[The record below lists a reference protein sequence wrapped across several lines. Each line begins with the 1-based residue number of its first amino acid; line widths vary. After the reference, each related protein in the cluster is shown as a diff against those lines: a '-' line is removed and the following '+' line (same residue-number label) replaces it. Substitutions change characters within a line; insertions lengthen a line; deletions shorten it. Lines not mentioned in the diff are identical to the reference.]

1 MTKNKSLM
9 SDKSFNLFITSACVG
24 LAALAL
30 FLTWQN
36 RNLKDELAELR
47 LPQIPPEALQQGD
60 RMEPLTLLDN
70 LGNRST
76 IGFGAREAKTLLL
89 IFSPDCPACV
99 TTLPIWSEMLEEPP
113 ASARVIGLR
122 LGQAQE
128 DDPALPFT
136 VYAPDEAGSGLAG
149 KIPFVPTTLLL
160 NGRGVVEQVWYG
172 VLEEEEQEELLEKL
186 GRP

>member
-1 MTKNKSLM
+1 MSKKKSLM
-9 SDKSFNLFITSACVG
+9 SDKTFNLFITSACIG
-24 LAALAL
+24 LAAVSI

-70 LGNRST
+70 VGNRIT
-76 IGFGAREAKTLLL
+76 IGFGAREGKTLLL

-99 TTLPIWSEMLEEPP
+99 MTLPIWSEMLEEPP

-122 LGQAQE
+122 LGEAQE
-128 DDPALPFT
+128 DDPALPCT

-149 KIPFVPTTLLL
+149 KIPFVPATLLL
-160 NGRGVVEQVWYG
+160 DDRGVVEQVWYG
-172 VLEEEEQEELLEKL
+172 VLQDDDQEALLESIN
-186 GRP
+186 R